1 MRCTTLWEQILTL
14 TWAEQNNI
22 ITKSMKATI
31 EFNLP
36 EDKYEWENAV
46 QADAMFAC
54 LWDVQ
59 QELRRLWK
67 YEELSEEQFKMVER
81 IRDSFHSIIQ
91 EHNVNLNK

>member
-1 MRCTTLWEQILTL
+1 
-14 TWAEQNNI
+14 
-22 ITKSMKATI
+22 MKAKL

-36 EDKYEWENAV
+36 EYKYEREKAV
-46 QADAMFAC
+46 QADAMFAS

-67 YEELSEEQFKMVER
+67 YEELTEEQFKMVER